1 MSSFGI
7 WAVSKRLVSSSKK
20 PWRRTL
26 SFHRR
31 AGSWPTPY
39 LREPQQPD
47 RVLELLAPLEQAFPT
62 QFEVVAGLGFAHY
75 MKEAYDR
82 AADYLA
88 KARQIRPPDAMLLNA
103 LADAHQR
110 LGNTDAARE
119 AFQHSLE
126 LDPGQEVVKNR
137 LAALAREQ

>member
-1 MSSFGI
+1 
-7 WAVSKRLVSSSKK
+7 
-20 PWRRTL
+20 
-26 SFHRR
+26 
-31 AGSWPTPY
+31 
-39 LREPQQPD
+39 
-47 RVLELLAPLEQAFPT
+47 
-62 QFEVVAGLGFAHY
+62 